1 VEQGAWSRERGGISL
16 SAAVA
21 QLVLVR
27 CYTRPTFFG
36 AGRSLHHYSAKN
48 PDDIFIDKYS
58 VKSKI
63 MKTSKF
69 KSILLSTLMV
79 ATGAKAQTTVNEKPT
94 IIFVHGIW
102 ADGSCWTN
110 QIAALRAKGYHVAS
124 VQNPVSSLAE
134 DVATTQRAIDLVKG
148 KVILVGHS
156 WGGMVITQAG
166 NDPKVVGLVYLAAY
180 GPDSGESVSAVS
192 ANAPQ
197 TELTKYLVPSG
208 GYVFISEEGVK
219 TVFANELSPK
229 QQALVYATQ
238 TPASHTVFDDKSGEP
253 AWKHKPTWYVV
264 AKNDKTIHPDLERF
278 MAKRMNAKT
287 IELASCHVMMISHP
301 AEVLKLIED
310 VANFK

>member
-1 VEQGAWSRERGGISL
+1 
-16 SAAVA
+16 
-21 QLVLVR
+21 
-27 CYTRPTFFG
+27 
-36 AGRSLHHYSAKN
+36 
-48 PDDIFIDKYS
+48 
-58 VKSKI
+58 
-63 MKTSKF
+63 MKTSIF
-69 KSILLSTLMV
+69 KSVLLLALMIAAGTQAQ
-79 ATGAKAQTTVNEKPT
+79 ATDNEKPT

-110 QIAALRAKGYHVAS
+110 QIEALQAQGYHVIS
-124 VQNPVSSLAE
+124 VQNPVTSLAE
-134 DVATTQRAIDLVKG
+134 DTATTQRAIDLVKG

-180 GPDSGESVSAVS
+180 GPDSGESLSAVS
-192 ANAPQ
+192 TNAPQ
-197 TELTKYLVPSG
+197 TELTKYLVPTG

-219 TVFANELSPK
+219 NVFANELSPK

-238 TPASHTVFDDKSGEP
+238 IPASHTVFDDKSGDP

-287 IELASCHVMMISHP
+287 TELASCHVMMLSHP
-301 AEVLKLIED
+301 TEVLKVIED
-310 VANFK
+310 VAHSKY

>member
-1 VEQGAWSRERGGISL
+1 MITAGTE
-16 SAAVA
+16 A
-21 QLVLVR
+21 Q
-27 CYTRPTFFG
+27 
-36 AGRSLHHYSAKN
+36 
-48 PDDIFIDKYS
+48 
-58 VKSKI
+58 
-63 MKTSKF
+63 
-69 KSILLSTLMV
+69 
-79 ATGAKAQTTVNEKPT
+79 ATDNEKPT

-110 QIAALRAKGYHVAS
+110 QIEALQAQGYHVIS
-124 VQNPVSSLAE
+124 VQNPVTSLAE
-134 DVATTQRAIDLVKG
+134 DTATTQRAIDLVKG

-180 GPDSGESVSAVS
+180 GPDSGESLSAVS
-192 ANAPQ
+192 TNAPQ
-197 TELTKYLVPSG
+197 TELTKYLVPTG

-219 TVFANELSPK
+219 NVFANELSPK

-238 TPASHTVFDDKSGEP
+238 IPASHTVFDDKSGDP

-287 IELASCHVMMISHP
+287 TELASCHVMMLSHP
-301 AEVLKLIED
+301 TEVLKVIED
-310 VANFK
+310 VAHSKY

>member
-1 VEQGAWSRERGGISL
+1 
-16 SAAVA
+16 
-21 QLVLVR
+21 
-27 CYTRPTFFG
+27 
-36 AGRSLHHYSAKN
+36 
-48 PDDIFIDKYS
+48 
-58 VKSKI
+58 

-69 KSILLSTLMV
+69 KSILLLTLMV
-79 ATGAKAQTTVNEKPT
+79 LTGAMAKTTGNEKPT
-94 IIFVHGIW
+94 IVFVHGIW

-110 QIAALRAKGYHVAS
+110 QIAALQAKGYHVLS
-124 VQNPVSSLAE
+124 VQNPITSLAD

-180 GPDSGESVSAVS
+180 GPDSGESLTAVS

-197 TELTKYLVPSG
+197 TELTKYLLPSG
-208 GYVFISEEGVK
+208 GSVFLSEDGVK
-219 TVFANELSPK
+219 TAFASELSPK

-264 AKNDKTIHPDLERF
+264 AKNDKAIHPDLERF
-278 MAKRMNAKT
+278 RAKRWNVNT
-287 IELASCHVMMISHP
+287 TELASCHVFKRSHP
-301 AEVLKLIED
+301 AEVLKVIQE
-310 VANFK
+310 AASSK